1 MTKSNIAIGVDPGN
15 VWKHSILSGYR
26 YQLEKQEQAEEKY
39 KRAFE
44 RATTTTRCIQSD
56 RITGGDKKDLY
67 DRINELQ
74 PLKVKVTDTIKEAAK
89 IRTATL
95 KMIDSVKP
103 IKYRLLLTLLYINGM
118 EYKEAGNKMR
128 LGRGEKIEALHNQ
141 ALKMVI
147 IDLKDLQ
154 A

>member
-44 RATTTTRCIQSD
+44 RATMTTRYIEGD
-56 RITGGDKKDLY
+56 RITGGNKKDLY

-74 PLKVKVTDTIKEAAK
+74 PLKNKVSVAVLETTKTWMKLNEY
-89 IRTATL
+89 
-95 KMIDSVKP
+95 IDSVES
-103 IKYRLLLTLLYINGM
+103 IKLKLLLRLLYSSGM
-118 EYKEAGNKMR
+118 DYKEAGNKMR
-128 LGRGEKIEALHNQ
+128 LGRGEKIEVLHNQ
-141 ALKMVI
+141 ALRMVI
-147 IDLKDLQ
+147 IDQRCL
-154 A
+154 